1 MWPRPLSGRPV
12 SLKELQL
19 PSIASL
25 RAIAA
30 LKSPHLALV
39 RPARIGLGFESAGAS
54 QKTLLEVED
63 SLGGP
68 GRLSLP
74 YSLRWLLDVMTGLGV
89 LHRTLGFVHGEVQPE
104 HVVLGEDGVGRLI
117 PVVRAHWVRGE
128 QRAPERLYYLAPEKL
143 LGDRVDVR
151 SDVFS
156 VGVMLWEAL
165 AGQRLLEAHDVDDI
179 IARLMGGGIPRVH
192 PPEGEAWTQ
201 PLAAIAERA
210 IAVDPGRRFATVAEM
225 KDALQAASSRYLAS
239 PPGMAELFQNPE
251 KRARNQAR
259 DSIAPES
266 QRATLPPDKQAP
278 GPTQPPPVA
287 GRNEAALDAAAAR
300 LSLASYSSVDLE
312 EETTTKPL
320 AAPVPVVSR
329 AKHIP
334 TLLGVPPPFIDRES
348 SPDSITQ
355 PFAKIPAS
363 SPVIITPLPVPV
375 PAGSR
380 PPAAGR
386 ARTPAGPP
394 AHLLDVRS
402 APPPPAAAPVE
413 SRRAVSLSPFVAA
426 EPSPAPLPVAEPSFE
441 LVRPRK
447 SRAALWLLLG
457 AAVAVGGFA
466 ARPWLA
472 RQVAAASGAFP
483 DNAASNADSAASLPS
498 PLAPVTATA
507 TSSVAGSAE
516 APSNS
521 ARVVVGIASTP
532 AAPSAST
539 TAAPRSV
546 AREEHVV
553 IHDRVEPR
561 VSEPVAPAPVPHE
574 PEPPA
579 APAPVTPPAPPA
591 ATPAPTPKPKSVPV
605 SDADQYGI

>member
-1 MWPRPLSGRPV
+1 MWPRPHRGRPV

-39 RPARIGLGFESAGAS
+39 RPARIGLGFESAGAN

-63 SLGGP
+63 ALGGP

-74 YSLRWLLDVMTGLGV
+74 YSLRWLLDMMTGLGV
-89 LHRTLGFVHGEVQPE
+89 LHRTLSFVHGEVQPE

-128 QRAPERLYYLAPEKL
+128 ERAPERLYYLAPEKL

-192 PPEGEAWTQ
+192 PPEAEAWTE
-201 PLAAIAERA
+201 PLTAIAERA
-210 IAVDPGRRFATVAEM
+210 IAVDPGRRFATIAEM
-225 KDALQAASSRYLAS
+225 KDALQAACSRYLAS
-239 PPGMAELFQNPE
+239 PPGMAELFQNPA
-251 KRARNQAR
+251 KRARSQVR
-259 DSIAPES
+259 DSIPPES
-266 QRATLPPDKQAP
+266 QRVTLPPDKPGA
-278 GPTQPPPVA
+278 GPTSPPASPHEHDA
-287 GRNEAALDAAAAR
+287 TLEAAAAR
-300 LSLASYSSVDLE
+300 LSLGSYSSVDLE
-312 EETTTKPL
+312 EEKTTSPQ

-329 AKHIP
+329 GKHIQ
-334 TLLGVPPPFIDRES
+334 TLLGVPPPFVERES
-348 SPDSITQ
+348 SPDAITQ

-363 SPVIITPLPVPV
+363 TPVIITPLPIPKPV
-375 PAGSR
+375 GSR
-380 PPAAGR
+380 PPAVGR
-386 ARTPAGPP
+386 SLTPAGPP
-394 AHLLDVRS
+394 AHLIDVRS
-402 APPPPAAAPVE
+402 APPPPMARIE
-413 SRRAVSLSPFVAA
+413 SPRAVSLSPLIAA
-426 EPSPAPLPVAEPSFE
+426 EPSTARLPVVEPSFE

-457 AAVAVGGFA
+457 GAVAIGAFA

-472 RQVAAASGAFP
+472 RQVAAATGAYP
-483 DNAASNADSAASLPS
+483 DNASIAE
-498 PLAPVTATA
+498 TA
-507 TSSVAGSAE
+507 TSLPNPPAPDAAPGSLSGPE
-516 APSNS
+516 AVPSSS

-532 AAPSAST
+532 AVPSALP
-539 TAAPRSV
+539 APPSRGG
-546 AREEHVV
+546 ARERHVV
-553 IHDRVEPR
+553 IHDSVEPR
-561 VSEPVAPAPVPHE
+561 VREPATPAPGQHK

-579 APAPVTPPAPPA
+579 APTTVTPPTPPA
-591 ATPAPTPKPKSVPV
+591 APPAPTPKPKSVPV